1 MGRKAQGHTMSI
13 IWDIWNTVHGII
25 MSSDWITLGMAAVVL
40 IGAGLIMEGID
51 SLVTTTLLALL
62 AFALLG
68 YVRAVTLGG
77 QKAADYATAD
87 WHNFLDL
94 HMMTLLAY
102 ALTFAVGIAVVH
114 LARQLVLR

>member
-1 MGRKAQGHTMSI
+1 MSI
-13 IWDIWNTVHGII
+13 VWDIWNTIHGIVT
-25 MSSDWITLGMAAVVL
+25 SSDWITLAMAVVVL
-40 IGAGLIMEGID
+40 LGAGLIMQGME
-51 SLVTTTLLALL
+51 SLVTTTLMALL

-68 YVRAVTLGG
+68 YVRAVTVGG

-94 HMMTLLAY
+94 HMLTLLSY

-114 LARQLVLR
+114 AVRQLVLR